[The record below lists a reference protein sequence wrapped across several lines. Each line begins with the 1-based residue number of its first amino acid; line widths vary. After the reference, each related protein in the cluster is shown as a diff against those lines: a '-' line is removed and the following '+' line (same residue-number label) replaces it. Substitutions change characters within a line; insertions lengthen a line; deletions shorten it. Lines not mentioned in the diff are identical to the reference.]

1 MNRIRVLS
9 EALAS
14 QIAAGEVVERPA
26 SVVKELV
33 ENSLD
38 AGASTIMILIEK
50 SGKERIRVADDGCGM
65 SAEDARLALER
76 HATSKL
82 ESAADL
88 ARVSTLGF
96 RGEALPSIAS
106 VSRFTLTTRDEASAA
121 GCEIVVEGGKE
132 RHFARIGCPRGT
144 VVEVR
149 RLFFNLPARR
159 KFLRSDVTEAA
170 HIAALVSQLAA
181 AHPGVRF
188 RLEHGARTVLDA
200 APVGSREERLYQ
212 IERDWVE
219 AAIRVDEP
227 LGGLRL
233 SGWLTPP
240 AAERGSSNRLH
251 FFVNRRPVKDRILAH
266 AVLEAY
272 RQVSSKSGTPR
283 AYLFL
288 ELPPEKVDVNV
299 HPAKTEVRFVDQA
312 FVHQA
317 VFSALRNTL
326 GGERR
331 APEVLVPA
339 ALPAERAAAS
349 GLAGEPLPTYAGGL
363 EMAATVWGESAPARP
378 RAFVEFAREPPAVL
392 GQFRASFIIAVDA
405 DSMWLVDQH
414 AAHERILYEE
424 LLERGNRAR
433 PEQQLLLSAATVE
446 LGPAERVTLEEELPR
461 LASLGFDLES
471 FGPAALL
478 IRAVPAP
485 LSGLDP
491 VRLVKAALAEP
502 EEECRASASAEVEKR
517 LAARVACHAAVKIH
531 TPLGPEK
538 MRFLLHRLWMAAQPT
553 VCPHGRPTTL
563 RIGREQV
570 EGTFGR
576 I

>member
-1 MNRIRVLS
+1 
-9 EALAS
+9 
-14 QIAAGEVVERPA
+14 
-26 SVVKELV
+26 
-33 ENSLD
+33 
-38 AGASTIMILIEK
+38 
-50 SGKERIRVADDGCGM
+50 
-65 SAEDARLALER
+65 
-76 HATSKL
+76 
-82 ESAADL
+82 
-88 ARVSTLGF
+88 
-96 RGEALPSIAS
+96 
-106 VSRFTLTTRDEASAA
+106 
-121 GCEIVVEGGKE
+121 
-132 RHFARIGCPRGT
+132 
-144 VVEVR
+144 
-149 RLFFNLPARR
+149 
-159 KFLRSDVTEAA
+159 
-170 HIAALVSQLAA
+170 
-181 AHPGVRF
+181 
-188 RLEHGARTVLDA
+188 
-200 APVGSREERLYQ
+200 
-212 IERDWVE
+212 
-219 AAIRVDEP
+219 
-227 LGGLRL
+227 
-233 SGWLTPP
+233 
-240 AAERGSSNRLH
+240 
-251 FFVNRRPVKDRILAH
+251 
-266 AVLEAY
+266 
-272 RQVSSKSGTPR
+272 
-283 AYLFL
+283 
-288 ELPPEKVDVNV
+288 
-299 HPAKTEVRFVDQA
+299 
-312 FVHQA
+312 
-317 VFSALRNTL
+317 
-326 GGERR
+326 
-331 APEVLVPA
+331 
-339 ALPAERAAAS
+339 
-349 GLAGEPLPTYAGGL
+349 
-363 EMAATVWGESAPARP
+363 MAATVWGESAPARP